1 MENEQNLNTP
11 LQLDAGRRS
20 NEMLVDMINA
30 VASSPTGKAVL
41 EQAAEAGYSV
51 GLDYLDG
58 CIGTCHA
65 KDKKIVLS
73 SSHPYEKLISS
84 LAHEAR
90 HAVQITN
97 GAEPYYTP
105 NVLVQD
111 QIIEKRLMEADAVA
125 TSIMVCHELKEKGYG
140 EPLAEMDYLYNKEIA
155 AFNEGMK
162 TSKKEALT
170 QAALAWYEKEDRMF
184 KLEGRAIAHPLSVGE
199 NFKNTTGKYKKVTP
213 EDCIARICTFEGEN
227 YFTQSAEALKTPERA
242 GVSDKM
248 KNWLDMNS
256 NVCREEGV
264 QPEPSVEKIP
274 VYKLSPSHYGY
285 VNFPPMFPEGRQKI
299 SDYKEAKAVQ
309 AHSAAKIKGGR

>member
-11 LQLDAGRRS
+11 LKLDAGWRRS
-20 NEMLVDMINA
+20 EMLVDMINA
-30 VASSPTGKAVL
+30 VASSPTGKSVL

-51 GLDYLDG
+51 SIDNLDG
-58 CIGTCHA
+58 CFGVCHA

-105 NVLVQD
+105 NVSVQD

-125 TSIMVCHELKEKGYG
+125 TSIMICHELKEKGYG
-140 EPLAEMDYLYNKEIA
+140 EPMAAMDGHYSTELK
-155 AFNEGMK
+155 AFNEGLK

-170 QAALAWYEKEDRMF
+170 RAALAWYEKEDRMF
-184 KLEGRAIAHPLSVGE
+184 KLESRAIAHPLSVGE
-199 NFKNTTGKYKKVTP
+199 NFKNTTGKYKKITP
-213 EDCIARICTFEGEN
+213 EDCIARICTFEGKN
-227 YFTQSAEALKTPERA
+227 YFTQSADALKTPERA

-248 KNWLDMNS
+248 KNWLDMNA
-256 NVCREEGV
+256 NACREEGAP
-264 QPEPSVEKIP
+264 PEPSIEKIP

-285 VNFPPMFPEGRQKI
+285 VNFPPMFPEGRKKI
-299 SDYKEAKAVQ
+299 ADYKAAKAVQ
-309 AHSAAKIKGGR
+309 AHTAAKTGGRR